1 MEHTKKRRT
10 SKHRMPNA
18 PMNSSQAVATIIG
31 LHRAG
36 PDAVPGL
43 RVEEDASTHP

>member
-1 MEHTKKRRT
+1 MEHTKERRT
-10 SKHRMPNA
+10 SKHRMTNA
-18 PMNSSQAVATIIG
+18 PRNSKQAVETIIG

-43 RVEEDASTHP
+43 RVEEDTSPHP